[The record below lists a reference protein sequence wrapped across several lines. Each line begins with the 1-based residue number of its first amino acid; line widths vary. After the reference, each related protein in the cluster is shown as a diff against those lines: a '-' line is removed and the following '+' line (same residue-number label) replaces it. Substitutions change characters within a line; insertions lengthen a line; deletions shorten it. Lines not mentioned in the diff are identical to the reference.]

1 MTGYVGCKTVELALD
16 DSLPEKLEDE
26 LLLRGRLLFRR
37 GERLTAWP
45 KQSWA
50 VFTTAGERWE
60 PQELVQR
67 ARAHR
72 GDVKIYISVAYL
84 QRFVQICYISH
95 ISQHFVGER
104 PNVCCQHP
112 FTDMLFMIAGS
123 YSH

>member
-1 MTGYVGCKTVELALD
+1 VKGYVGCKTVELALD

-26 LLLRGRLLFRR
+26 LLLRGRLLFHR

-67 ARAHR
+67 AKEHR
-72 GDVKIYISVAYL
+72 GDVKIYISVTYL
-84 QRFVQICYISH
+84 QRFVQICYRYVIHDS
-95 ISQHFVGER
+95 R
-104 PNVCCQHP
+104 Y
-112 FTDMLFMIAGS
+112 MLLSCFEGRL
-123 YSH
+123 